1 MMEIWVYC
9 GLSGGTLESETPM
22 LLAQAQALGGHI
34 TAVIIG
40 DASFPLEHVQ
50 GSDRVLFCK
59 AAGRAW
65 RKGEILTRMLR
76 EAMPD
81 IVLFPATSESS
92 QVAAHAAVSLE
103 TGLCAD
109 CTQLRIEDG
118 QFIMH
123 RPAFG
128 GGVEADILC
137 PEHRPQMATVR
148 PGVFSTVSL
157 EKRVAELVEYPV
169 PPLPQDPVELV
180 SSLCLPSS
188 KNLQSAQIIVAGGLG
203 VGSAEGFA
211 LLQKLAD
218 ALGGQVGA
226 TRAAVDAGFAS
237 WKQQIGQTGLMVHPK
252 LYLAFGI
259 SGAIQHIA
267 GMHGADTIISVNTDP
282 RAPIFAYSDYTVIAD
297 WKETAGFLIEKITK
311 NAKNG

>member
-1 MMEIWVYC
+1 MTDIWVYC
-9 GLSGGTLESETPM
+9 GLSGGYLEPETPM
-22 LLAQAQALGGHI
+22 LLAQAQALGGRV
-34 TAVIIG
+34 TAVVIG
-40 DASFPLEHVQ
+40 EDSFPLADVQ
-50 GSDRVLFCK
+50 GADRVLFCK

-65 RKGEILTRMLR
+65 RKGEILSRMLR

-81 IVLFPATSESS
+81 IVLFPAASESS

-109 CTQLRIEDG
+109 CTGLRIEDG

-148 PGVFSTVSL
+148 PGVFSATSL
-157 EKRVAELVEYPV
+157 EKREAELVEYPA
-169 PPLPQDPVELV
+169 PPLPEDMVELI
-180 SSLCLPSS
+180 SSVCLPAS

-203 VGSAEGFA
+203 VGSKEGFA
-211 LLQKLAD
+211 LLEKLAD

-237 WKQQIGQTGLMVHPK
+237 WKQQVGQTGLMVHPK

-267 GMHGADTIISVNTDP
+267 GMHGADTVISVNTDP
-282 RAPIFAYSDYTVIAD
+282 RAPIFAYSDYAVVGD
-297 WKETAGFLIEKITK
+297 WKKTAEFLLEKITK
-311 NAKNG
+311 NTKNG